1 MDYLG
6 QPLDAVTKAVVQ
18 AAAENPDEA
27 ATAAIQH
34 ALDPHCLAVIN
45 VNPESRVKLQPGP
58 VKPLLVESG
67 WTVFLIKV
75 HNEAGVTAQLRGMSP
90 NAASMADSPKEQL
103 RDRWLDLSV
112 FDGEPMDKTLSGLV
126 VEYRLVQLYSRDA
139 GMREAKILFDVGQG
153 TQDLGFRNE
162 IDILFKCLPAQSIL
176 LQVLDDDDEPTSA
189 GFEIRDRFG
198 RVYPAQTKRSVPDAS
213 SHPEIYRSH
222 GDTLRLSPGRYAV
235 KVLNGSQTVADIR
248 TLEVTCELTELSF
261 KVPKSVSPPQPEANP
276 DTLLTDGMGIMGG
289 AGAMWC
295 FAATV
300 AGIAVGVQGV
310 GALRL
315 HRT

>member
-6 QPLDAVTKAVVQ
+6 QPLDEATKAVVQ
-18 AAAENPDEA
+18 AAAENPNDA

-90 NAASMADSPKEQL
+90 NAASMVDSPKEQM

-112 FDGEPMDKTLSGLV
+112 YDGEPMDKTLSGLI

-139 GMREAKILFDVGQG
+139 GMREAKLLFDVGQG

-162 IDILFKCLPAQSIL
+162 IDILFKCLPAQNIL
-176 LQVLDDDDEPTSA
+176 LQVLDNTDEPTSA
-189 GFEIRDRFG
+189 GFEIRDQYG
-198 RVYPAQTKRSVPDAS
+198 RLYPAESKRSALDV
-213 SHPEIYRSH
+213 SHPEVYRSH
-222 GDTLRLSPGRYAV
+222 GDSLRLSPGRYIV
-235 KVLNGSQTVADIR
+235 KVTNSSQIVAEVRTV
-248 TLEVTCELTELSF
+248 EVTCDLTQLSF
-261 KVPKSVSPPQPEANP
+261 KVPTSVAPPQPDSSPGSSPING
-276 DTLLTDGMGIMGG
+276 LFGSV
-289 AGAMWC
+289 GAMWC

-300 AGIAVGVQGV
+300 VGLAVGVQAV
-310 GALRL
+310 DALRL

>member
-1 MDYLG
+1 MEYLG
-6 QPLDAVTKAVVQ
+6 QPLDPATKAVVQ
-18 AAAENPDEA
+18 AAVENPDEA

-67 WTVFLIKV
+67 WRVFLIKV

-90 NAASMADSPKEQL
+90 NAASTADSPKEQL
-103 RDRWLDLSV
+103 RDRWLELSV

-139 GMREAKILFDVGQG
+139 GMREAKVLFDVGQG

-162 IDILFKCLPAQSIL
+162 IDILFKCLPAQNIL
-176 LQVLDDDDEPTSA
+176 LQVLDENDEPTSA
-189 GFEIRDRFG
+189 GFEIRDNFG
-198 RVYPAQTKRSVPDAS
+198 RVYPAQTKRSAPDVS

-222 GDTLRLSPGRYAV
+222 GDALRLSQGRYTV
-235 KVLNGSQTVADIR
+235 KVINSSRMVAEVRTV
-248 TLEVTCELTELSF
+248 EVTCELTELSF
-261 KVPKSVSPPQPEANP
+261 KVLKTASSPEANVP
-276 DTLLTDGMGIMGG
+276 PTDGIMGS

-295 FAATV
+295 AAATV
-300 AGIAVGVQGV
+300 AGIAVGLLGV
-310 GALRL
+310 GELRL
-315 HRT
+315 HRA